1 MCGRPVGYAPAVTP
15 ERASRRDLRTAWLYA
30 LGVLRSFR
38 LTLVGLVSL
47 VLIGGILFAVT
58 PDQQFGGRPPLFT
71 SFYAA
76 WMALVGEPVLSP
88 PAAWY
93 LAVLE
98 GMYPLLGLVV
108 VGEGIVRFALLMVS
122 RDKGEAEWMKV
133 MASTYRDHVVL
144 CGLGH
149 LGYRVLGQLLTTGS
163 QVVAIESDPNARFLA
178 LAKATGIPV
187 LVRDMKD
194 DRALVD
200 AGVAHAR
207 VIILATNDDMA
218 NLEAALD
225 ARRMNPRIRVVLRL
239 YDQEI
244 AAKIKGAF
252 AIDAAFSSSALAA
265 PVVAA
270 MSLDVRVL
278 GTYSVAGVPH
288 VAAEVIALPGSGL
301 IGRRVADLE
310 ATHDVRVL
318 ARHRDGESP
327 SARPPAGQLVI
338 EEGDTLVV
346 HAASDRIGR
355 LSGARMGAS
364 SS

>member
-1 MCGRPVGYAPAVTP
+1 VTP
-15 ERASRRDLRTAWLYA
+15 ARESRRDLRTVGLYA

-47 VLIGGILFAVT
+47 VLVGGLLFAVT
-58 PDQQFGGRPPLFT
+58 PDSQFGGARPPVFT

-98 GMYPLLGLVV
+98 GVYPLLGLMV

-133 MASTYRDHVVL
+133 MASTYRDHVIL

-149 LGYRVLGQLLTTGS
+149 LGYRVLGQLLQTGA
-163 QVVAIESDPNARFLA
+163 QVVAIENDPDARFLA

-187 LVRDMKD
+187 LLRDMKD
-194 DRALVD
+194 DKALVE

-207 VIILATNDDMA
+207 VVILATNDDMA

-225 ARRMNPRIRVVLRL
+225 ARRMNPKVRVVLRL

-265 PVVAA
+265 PLVAA

-288 VAAEVIALPGSGL
+288 VAAEVVALPGSGL
-301 IGRRVADLE
+301 IGRRVSDVE
-310 ATHDVRVL
+310 TTHEVRVL
-318 ARHRDGESP
+318 ARQREGEPP
-327 SARPPAGQLVI
+327 SATLPGAQTVI

-355 LSGARMGAS
+355 LAGARMRVGTT
-364 SS
+364 

>member
-1 MCGRPVGYAPAVTP
+1 MTPAR
-15 ERASRRDLRTAWLYA
+15 ESRRDLRTLWLYA
-30 LGVLRSFR
+30 LGVLRTFR
-38 LTLVGLVSL
+38 LTLIGLVSL
-47 VLIGGILFAVT
+47 VLVGGLLFAVT
-58 PDQQFGGRPPLFT
+58 PHAEFGGERPPVFT

-93 LAVLE
+93 LAVLD
-98 GMYPLLGLVV
+98 GVYPLLGLLV

-122 RDKGEAEWMKV
+122 REKGEAEWMKV

-149 LGYRVLGQLLTTGS
+149 LGYRVLGQLLSTGNP
-163 QVVAIESDPNARFLA
+163 VVAIEQDPKARFLA

-194 DRALVD
+194 DKALIE

-207 VIILATNDDMA
+207 VVILATNDDMA

-225 ARRMNPRIRVVLRL
+225 ARRMNPKVRVVLRL

-265 PVVAA
+265 PLVAA
-270 MSLDVRVL
+270 MSLDCRVL

-288 VAAEVIALPGSGL
+288 VAAEVVAVPGSGL
-301 IGRRVADLE
+301 IGRKVVDLE
-310 ATHDVRVL
+310 AMHEVRVL
-318 ARHRDGESP
+318 ARHREGEP
-327 SARPPAGQLVI
+327 ENARPPSGQMVI
-338 EEGDTLVV
+338 EEGDTLVL
-346 HAASDRIGR
+346 HASSDRIGR
-355 LSGARMGAS
+355 LAGARMRAS
-364 SS
+364 TT

>member
-1 MCGRPVGYAPAVTP
+1 MTPAR
-15 ERASRRDLRTAWLYA
+15 ERRRDLRTLWLYA
-30 LGVLRSFR
+30 LGVLRNFR
-38 LTLVGLVSL
+38 LTLVGLLGL
-47 VLIGGILFAVT
+47 VLIGGVLFAVT
-58 PDQQFGGRPPLFT
+58 PHAEFGGERPPFFT
-71 SFYAA
+71 ALYAS

-93 LAVLE
+93 LAVLD
-98 GMYPLLGLVV
+98 GVYPLLGLLVI
-108 VGEGIVRFALLMVS
+108 GEGIVRFALLMVS
-122 RDKGEAEWMKV
+122 REKGEAEWMKV

-149 LGYRVLGQLLTTGS
+149 LGYRVLGQLLSTGTP
-163 QVVAIESDPNARFLA
+163 VVAIENDPNARFLA

-187 LVRDMKD
+187 LLRDMKD
-194 DRALVD
+194 DKALIE

-207 VIILATNDDMA
+207 VVILATNDDMA

-225 ARRMNPRIRVVLRL
+225 ARKMNPRVRVVLRL

-244 AAKIKGAF
+244 AAKIRGAF

-265 PVVAA
+265 PLVAA

-288 VAAEVIALPGSGL
+288 VAAEVVALPGSGF
-301 IGRRVADLE
+301 IGRKVVDLE
-310 ATHDVRVL
+310 AAHAVRVL
-318 ARHRDGESP
+318 ARHREGEP
-327 SARPPAGQLVI
+327 ESAAMPGGNMVI

-346 HAASDRIGR
+346 HAPSDRIGQ
-355 LSGARMGAS
+355 LAGGARLRVS
-364 SS
+364 TT

>member
-1 MCGRPVGYAPAVTP
+1 MTP

-38 LTLVGLVSL
+38 LTLVGLVTL
-47 VLIGGILFAVT
+47 VLVGGLLFAVT
-58 PDQQFGGRPPLFT
+58 PDAQFGGARPPVFT

-98 GMYPLLGLVV
+98 GLYPLLGLVV

-149 LGYRVLGQLLTTGS
+149 LGYRVLGQLLSTGN
-163 QVVAIESDPNARFLA
+163 QVVAIESDANARFLS

-194 DRALVD
+194 DKALLE
-200 AGVAHAR
+200 AGVEHAR

-225 ARRMNPRIRVVLRL
+225 ARRMNRKIRVVLRL

-288 VAAEVIALPGSGL
+288 MAAEMVALPGSGL
-301 IGRRVADLE
+301 IGRRVADFE
-310 ATHDVRVL
+310 AANEVRVL
-318 ARHRDGESP
+318 ARHGDGESP
-327 SARPPAGQLVI
+327 SARPPGAQQVI
-338 EEGDTLVV
+338 EEGDTLVI
-346 HAASDRIGR
+346 HASSDRIAR
-355 LSGARMGAS
+355 LAGTGARAS
-364 SS
+364 AT

>member
-1 MCGRPVGYAPAVTP
+1 MTPAR
-15 ERASRRDLRTAWLYA
+15 ESRRDLRTLWLYA
-30 LGVLRSFR
+30 RAVLRTFR
-38 LTLVGLVSL
+38 GTLVGLVAL
-47 VLIGGILFAVT
+47 VLVGGLLFAVT
-58 PDQQFGGRPPLFT
+58 PHAEFAGGRPPIFT
-71 SFYAA
+71 ALYAA

-93 LAVLE
+93 LAVLD
-98 GMYPLLGLVV
+98 GVYPLLGLLV

-149 LGYRVLGQLLTTGS
+149 LGYRVLGQLLSSGTP
-163 QVVAIESDPNARFLA
+163 VVAIESDPGARFLA

-187 LVRDMKD
+187 LLRDMKD
-194 DRALVD
+194 DQALVE

-218 NLEAALD
+218 NLEVALD
-225 ARRMNPRIRVVLRL
+225 ARRMNPRVRVVLRL

-244 AAKIKGAF
+244 AGKIKGAF

-265 PVVAA
+265 PLVAA

-288 VAAEVIALPGSGL
+288 VAAEVVAGPGTGL
-301 IGRRVADLE
+301 IGRRVADVE
-310 ATHDVRVL
+310 SAHQVRVL
-318 ARHRDGESP
+318 ARQREGEPP
-327 SARPPAGQLVI
+327 SATPPGGQVVI
-338 EEGDTLVV
+338 EEGDTLVL

-355 LSGARMGAS
+355 LSGAPLRAGS
-364 SS
+364 T

>member
-1 MCGRPVGYAPAVTP
+1 MTPAR
-15 ERASRRDLRTAWLYA
+15 EQRRDLRTLWLYA
-30 LGVLRSFR
+30 RGMLRTFR
-38 LTLVGLVSL
+38 LTMLGLFALVLVGGV
-47 VLIGGILFAVT
+47 LFAIT
-58 PDQQFGGRPPLFT
+58 PHAEFGGERPPVFT
-71 SFYAA
+71 ALYAA

-93 LAVLE
+93 LAVLD
-98 GMYPLLGLVV
+98 GVYPLLGLLVI
-108 VGEGIVRFALLMVS
+108 GEGIVRFALLMVS
-122 RDKGEAEWMKV
+122 REKGEAEWMKV

-149 LGYRVLGQLLTTGS
+149 LGYRVLGQLLSTGS
-163 QVVAIESDPNARFLA
+163 PVVAIENDPDARFLA

-194 DRALVD
+194 DKALAE

-244 AAKIKGAF
+244 AAKIRGAF

-265 PVVAA
+265 PLVAA

-278 GTYSVAGVPH
+278 GSYAVAGVPH
-288 VAAEVIALPGSGL
+288 VAAEVMAVPGGGL
-301 IGRRVADLE
+301 IGRKVVDVE
-310 ATHDVRVL
+310 ATHAVRVL
-318 ARHRDGESP
+318 ARQREGEP
-327 SARPPAGQLVI
+327 ENATPPGGNMVI
-338 EEGDTLVV
+338 EEGDTLVI
-346 HAASDRIGR
+346 HAPSDRIGQLAGTR
-355 LSGARMGAS
+355 LRAS
-364 SS
+364 SR